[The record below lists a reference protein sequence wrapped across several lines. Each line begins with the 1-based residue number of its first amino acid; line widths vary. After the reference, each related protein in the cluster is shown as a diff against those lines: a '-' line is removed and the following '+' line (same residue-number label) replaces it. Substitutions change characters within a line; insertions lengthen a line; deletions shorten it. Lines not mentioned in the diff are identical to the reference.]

1 VSSEAL
7 PAGVSYRYAVR
18 DENGREV
25 IECATARQATQ
36 LARIARNQPDHP
48 VKGAHAWDRAEKRLV
63 GKDER

>member
-1 VSSEAL
+1 VDEGAI

-18 DENGREV
+18 DEHGRELV
-25 IECATARQATQ
+25 ECATARQAVQ

-48 VKGAHAWDRAEKRLV
+48 VKGAHAWDRAEQRLV